1 MTRLTLTAATAQID
15 AADAAIIARLPNN
28 ITGIVTPADVRE
40 TMQATLQAAKDAL
53 DSASTITAVLQST
66 APAIGVLI
74 PVSWGDEGGL
84 VPESKGGLAATL
96 TVTGGTDIEVDLA
109 GFDYELSAQIVVD
122 AANTDVIQITLAEDG
137 TPIGQIGQVVG
148 DGVNTLRAVTACS
161 VFNIA
166 AGTKYTLQ
174 AQAPNGAVSVDILSA
189 TLQVRLVPTV

>member
-74 PVSWGDEGGL
+74 PVSWGDEGAL

-166 AGTKYTLQ
+166 AGTQYTLQ